1 MVLVFNSVIFFITFI
16 FMAFLFHLMPRSIKL
31 IILALFNIYFYIFA
45 MGSKFYIIIITSII
59 VYLMGLLIEGLKNK
73 KAGSVFLFIF
83 LSGLIF
89 SLIYL
94 KYYNFIRLNIKSFLT
109 LPEKSII
116 APVGISF
123 YTLQAISYLVD
134 IYKEKIR
141 AEKNPIIFF
150 NYICFFGTILSG
162 PIERAKKFI
171 PQAKNL
177 KPFSLGGSFE
187 ALGIILWGLFKKV
200 VIADRLGRYVDVI
213 YGNPYGYS
221 SFPVFLAFLLYGLQ
235 LYADFSGYSS
245 MALGF
250 SKILGIDLINN
261 FNFPYFSKSV
271 REFWKRW
278 HISLSSLFK
287 DYVYIP
293 LGGNRGGELKKYRNN
308 LIVFLLSG
316 IWHGANWTFI
326 LWGMLHGLYIITEN
340 ILDKAFNY
348 SEKISSLI
356 RVTIT
361 YILVNFAWILFR
373 ADSIKQGLHLIKAS
387 SWKEPNTITSIL
399 SIININ
405 QFILILVLILLMFL
419 YEYLLFKEYDIKFP
433 SLKVFAYIIMLM
445 GIVLL
450 GEASQ
455 SQFIYFK
462 F

>member
-1 MVLVFNSVIFFITFI
+1 M
-16 FMAFLFHLMPRSIKL
+16 
-31 IILALFNIYFYIFA
+31 
-45 MGSKFYIIIITSII
+45 IIITSLI
-59 VYLMGLLIEGLKNK
+59 VYLMGILIETLKNK
-73 KAGSVFLFIF
+73 KVSSIFLFMF
-83 LSGLIF
+83 LSGLIL
-89 SLIYL
+89 SLIYF
-94 KYYNFIRLNIKSFLT
+94 KYYNFIRLNTKAFLT

-116 APVGISF
+116 APIGISF

-134 IYKEKIR
+134 IYKGRLR

-162 PIERAKKFI
+162 PIERAEKFI
-171 PQAKNL
+171 PQVRNL
-177 KPFSLGGSFE
+177 KPFSLEGSFE

-221 SFPVFLAFLLYGLQ
+221 SLPVFLAFLLYALQ

-250 SKILGIDLINN
+250 SKILGIDIINN

-278 HISLSSLFK
+278 HISLSSFFR

-326 LWGMLHGLYIITEN
+326 FWGVLHGLYIITEN

-348 SEKISSLI
+348 SKKISSLI
-356 RVTIT
+356 RIIIT
-361 YILVNFAWILFR
+361 YILVNFAWVFFR
-373 ADSIKQGLHLIKAS
+373 ADSIRQGLHLIKAS
-387 SWKEPNTITSIL
+387 TWREPNTITSIL

-405 QFILILVLILLMFL
+405 QFILVLVLIFLMFL
-419 YEYLLFKEYDIKFP
+419 YEYLLFKEYDVKIP
-433 SLKVFAYIIMLM
+433 AIRVFAYIIMLT

>member
-1 MVLVFNSVIFFITFI
+1 MVFNSVIFFITFI
-16 FMAFLFHLMPRSIKL
+16 FMAFLYHLMPKALKL
-31 IILALFNIYFYIFA
+31 VLLALFNIYFYIFA
-45 MGSKFYIIIITSII
+45 MGNKFYIIILTSII
-59 VYLMGLLIEGLKNK
+59 VYTLGILIEYLRSK
-73 KAGSVFLFIF
+73 KYGAGFLFIS
-83 LSGLIF
+83 LCGLIL
-89 SLIYL
+89 SLIYF
-94 KYYNFIRLNIKSFLT
+94 KYYDFIRLNIKSFFII
-109 LPEKSII
+109 PERSII
-116 APVGISF
+116 APIGISF
-123 YTLQAISYLVD
+123 YTLQAISYMVD
-134 IYKEKIR
+134 VYKGKIT

-150 NYICFFGTILSG
+150 NYIAFFGTILSG
-162 PIERAKKFI
+162 PIERAEKFI
-171 PQAKNL
+171 PQERNL
-177 KPFSLGGSFE
+177 KPFSCDRSFE

-221 SFPVFLAFLLYGLQ
+221 SIPVLLAFLLYGIQ

-250 SKILGIDLINN
+250 SKILGIDIINN

-278 HISLSSLFK
+278 HISLSSFFR

-293 LGGNRGGELKKYRNN
+293 LGGSRDGELKKYRNN

-326 LWGMLHGLYIITEN
+326 FWGLLHGLYIIAEN
-340 ILDKAFNY
+340 ILDKLFNY
-348 SEKISSLI
+348 SKKINVII
-356 RVTIT
+356 RCIIT
-361 YILVNFAWILFR
+361 YILVNIAWIFFR
-373 ADSIKQGLHLIKAS
+373 ADYIRQALHLIKAS
-387 SWKEPNTITSIL
+387 TWREPNTITSIL

-405 QFILILVLILLMFL
+405 QFILILILIFLMFI
-419 YEYLLFKEYDIKFP
+419 YEYLLFKQYD
-433 SLKVFAYIIMLM
+433 LKLPKLKLVASIIMII
-445 GIVLL
+445 GIILL

>member
-1 MVLVFNSVIFFITFI
+1 
-16 FMAFLFHLMPRSIKL
+16 MAFLYHFMPRFIKL

-45 MGSKFYIIIITSII
+45 MGNKFYIIIITSLI
-59 VYLMGLLIEGLKNK
+59 VYLMGILIESLKNK
-73 KAGSVFLFIF
+73 KSGSVFLFIF

-94 KYYNFIRLNIKSFLT
+94 KYYNFIRFNVNPFLI

-134 IYKEKIR
+134 IYKGKLR

-162 PIERAKKFI
+162 PIERAEKFI

-177 KPFSLGGSFE
+177 KPFSLEGSFE

-221 SFPVFLAFLLYGLQ
+221 SFPVFLAFLLYALQ

-245 MALGF
+245 MAVGF

-278 HISLSSLFK
+278 HISLSSFFK

-326 LWGMLHGLYIITEN
+326 LWGVLHGLYIIIEN

-348 SEKISSLI
+348 SEKINSII
-356 RVTIT
+356 RVIIT
-361 YILVNFAWILFR
+361 YILVNFAWIFFR
-373 ADSIKQGLHLIKAS
+373 ADSIKQGLHIIKAS
-387 SWKEPNTITSIL
+387 TWREPNTITSIL

-419 YEYLLFKEYDIKFP
+419 YEYLLFKEYDVKIP
-433 SLKVFAYIIMLM
+433 GIRVFAYIIMLI

>member
-1 MVLVFNSVIFFITFI
+1 
-16 FMAFLFHLMPRSIKL
+16 
-31 IILALFNIYFYIFA
+31 
-45 MGSKFYIIIITSII
+45 MGDKFYIIIITSLL
-59 VYLMGLLIEGLKNK
+59 VYLMGILIESLKGK
-73 KAGSVFLFIF
+73 KTCSAFLFIF
-83 LSGLIF
+83 LSGLIL
-89 SLIYL
+89 SLIYF
-94 KYYNFIRLNIKSFLT
+94 KYYNFIRFNVSPFLI

-134 IYKEKIR
+134 IYKGRLR

-162 PIERAKKFI
+162 PIERAEKFI
-171 PQAKNL
+171 PQERSL
-177 KPFSLGGSFE
+177 KSFSLEGSFE

-200 VIADRLGRYVDVI
+200 VIADRLGRYVNVI

-278 HISLSSLFK
+278 HISLSSFFK

-293 LGGNRGGELKKYRNN
+293 LGGNRDGELKKYRNN

-316 IWHGANWTFI
+316 LWHTQYLQNNAKLPIESGILNGANWTFI
-326 LWGMLHGLYIITEN
+326 LWGVLHGLYIITEN

-348 SEKISSLI
+348 SKKISSLI
-356 RVTIT
+356 RVIIT
-361 YILVNFAWILFR
+361 YILVNFAWIFFR
-373 ADSIKQGLHLIKAS
+373 ADSIKQALHLIKAS
-387 SWKEPNTITSIL
+387 TWREPNTITSIL

-405 QFILILVLILLMFL
+405 QFILVLVLIFLMFL
-419 YEYLLFKEYDIKFP
+419 YEYLLFKEYDVKMPAIR
-433 SLKVFAYIIMLM
+433 VFAYVIMLI